1 MTAPRVAGDE
11 PSSLERRPVTSGR
24 TTGHH
29 SSDGSPDRERRTF
42 VARMTDRQI
51 ASEERP
57 SLEG

>member
-1 MTAPRVAGDE
+1 VARDA